1 MFFQIKLKSNY
12 KFIFMMIDL
21 HLHST
26 ASDGSDTPSQLINQA
41 IDLKLKAIAITD
53 HDTISNLEE
62 FLSIGELKE
71 MIVIPGIEV
80 SIRHEP
86 KRELI
91 DVHIIGLNI
100 DHNSIKLV
108 NTIDNQIKGRL
119 EQKKAICK
127 RLRDEFGYNIS
138 FEEVKSIAGSRV
150 VGRPHIVEI
159 MKKNNPDKVYGKS
172 KDELFKMISIGG
184 SAFVDRDIE
193 LNLEES
199 IELISSV
206 GGVPILAHPG
216 IYSVS
221 NHKKFVEMCIKA
233 GIKGIEVE
241 YTYAKNRPY
250 VGTDKSY
257 WAQNYFPDYYKKIA
271 EDYNLIKSGG
281 SDYHGSK
288 KDIIMGEAKVPDIY
302 LKNII

>member
-1 MFFQIKLKSNY
+1 
-12 KFIFMMIDL
+12 MIDL

-26 ASDGSDTPSQLINQA
+26 ASDGSDTPSQLINHA

-53 HDTISNLEE
+53 HDTIAGIKE
-62 FLSIGELKE
+62 FLSFGELKE
-71 MIVIPGIEV
+71 IIVIPGIEI

-100 DHNSIKLV
+100 DHTSTKIV
-108 NTIDNQIKGRL
+108 NTINNQIKGRL

-127 RLRDEFGYNIS
+127 RLKDEFGYDIS
-138 FEEVKSIAGSRV
+138 FEEVKSIAGGPV

-159 MKKNNPDKVYGKS
+159 MKKNNPKKVLGKS
-172 KDELFKMISIGG
+172 KNELFKMISIGG
-184 SAFVDRDIE
+184 SAFVDREVE

-206 GGVPILAHPG
+206 GGIPILAHPG
-216 IYSVS
+216 IYDFSD
-221 NHKKFVEMCIKA
+221 HKKFIEMCINA

-250 VGTDKSY
+250 VGTDKSN
-257 WAQNYFPDYYKKIA
+257 WAQKYFPDYFRKIA
-271 EDYNLIKSGG
+271 KSHNLIKSGG
-281 SDYHGSK
+281 SDYHGGK
-288 KDIIMGEAKVPDIY
+288 
-302 LKNII
+302 KNIIIGEANVPNKYLKSFI

>member
-1 MFFQIKLKSNY
+1 
-12 KFIFMMIDL
+12 MMIDL

-26 ASDGSDTPSQLINQA
+26 ASDGSDEPYQLITQA
-41 IDLKLKAIAITD
+41 INLKLQAIAITD
-53 HDTISNLEE
+53 HDTISNLED

-71 MIVIPGIEV
+71 IIVIPGIEI
-80 SIRHEP
+80 SIRHELI
-86 KRELI
+86 RELI

-100 DHNSIKLV
+100 DHNSVTLV
-108 NTIDNQIKGRL
+108 NTINDQIKGRS

-127 RLRDEFGYNIS
+127 RLRDEFEYDIS

-159 MKKNNPDKVYGKS
+159 MKKNNPDKVKGKS
-172 KDELFKMISIGG
+172 KNELFKMISIGG

-199 IELISSV
+199 IELINSV
-206 GGVPILAHPG
+206 GGIPILAHPG
-216 IYSVS
+216 IYDVS
-221 NHKKFVEMCIKA
+221 DHKKFIEMCIKA

-250 VGTDKSY
+250 VGTDKTK
-257 WAQNYFPDYYKKIA
+257 WAQKYFPDYFRKIA
-271 EDYNLIKSGG
+271 KDYNLIKSGG

-288 KDIIMGEAKVPDIY
+288 KDIKMGEANVPDNY
-302 LKNII
+302 LKSFI